1 MERTGPR
8 GRACDEWNLLNP
20 DAEQRVP
27 YVTRTLDNVVSP
39 IVAVSDFTRAV
50 PDQIAPWVHTDFTS
64 LGTDGFGF
72 SDTRA
77 AARRFFHVDAA
88 SIVLA
93 VLTRLARHGEVKPE
107 TLSQGIDRYRLNAEV
122 SDVFAGGVGSAESNT
137 GGDA

>member
-1 MERTGPR
+1 NELAREAA
-8 GRACDEWNLLNP
+8 ACDDWNLLHP
-20 DAEQRVP
+20 DSEQHVP
-27 YVTRTLDNVVSP
+27 YVTRALENAAGP
-39 IVAVSDFTRAV
+39 IVAVSDFMRAV
-50 PDQIAPWVHTDFTS
+50 PDQIAPWIPGDYSS

-77 AARRFFHVDAA
+77 AARRFFNVDAA

-107 TLSQGIDRYRLNAEV
+107 TLQQAIERYQLNADV
-122 SDVFAGGVGSAESNT
+122 STVFAGGVGSAESNT

>member
-1 MERTGPR
+1 M
-8 GRACDEWNLLNP
+8 
-20 DAEQRVP
+20 
-27 YVTRTLDNVVSP
+27 
-39 IVAVSDFTRAV
+39 AVSDYMRAV
-50 PDQIAPWVHTDFTS
+50 PDQIAPWVHGDYTS

-77 AARRFFHVDAA
+77 AARRFFNVDAA

-93 VLTRLARHGEVKPE
+93 VLTRLARHGETKPE
-107 TLSQGIDRYRLNAEV
+107 TLTEAIRRYQLDSDV